1 MYCGLCLRDNALV
14 RELRGLGHQV
24 LMVPLYLPLTLD
36 EEDQSAGTPVFF
48 SGINVYLEQ
57 QSAFFRAAPRWL
69 HQLFT
74 WRPLLKWASGRAAKT
89 QPAGLGEMTISM
101 LRGEEGNQ
109 ARELDELIGWLKTQ
123 PKPDVL
129 CLSTALL
136 VGMARRLKAELGA
149 PVVCGLQGEDSFLDG
164 LPESHRSACGSALS
178 HQAANVDTFISPSR
192 YFGDLMARRLS
203 LPAERMRVVP
213 NGIGLDGYD
222 TLSGDGSPKQPVLC
236 YFGRMCK
243 EKGLDT
249 LVEAYM
255 EVRRRNRV
263 DHLRLRVAGSCGP
276 SDEPLVKS
284 LRARLA
290 GAGLNGEVEFHPNV
304 DHATKLQLLGSSTV
318 FSVPALYGEAFGLYV
333 LEAMAAGLPVV
344 QPRTGAFPEL
354 IEATGGGVLCEPGSV
369 AALAEAIEQLV
380 LKPQDA
386 RALGEA
392 GRRGTFEKFSAKA
405 MAQGMLEVFRGLPAK
420 DAKNAKGN

>member
-1 MYCGLCLRDNALV
+1 
-14 RELRGLGHQV
+14 
-24 LMVPLYLPLTLD
+24 
-36 EEDQSAGTPVFF
+36 
-48 SGINVYLEQ
+48 
-57 QSAFFRAAPRWL
+57 
-69 HQLFT
+69 
-74 WRPLLKWASGRAAKT
+74 
-89 QPAGLGEMTISM
+89 
-101 LRGEEGNQ
+101 
-109 ARELDELIGWLKTQ
+109 
-123 PKPDVL
+123 
-129 CLSTALL
+129 
-136 VGMARRLKAELGA
+136 MARRLKAELGA

-164 LPESHRSACGSALS
+164 LPESHRSACWSALS
-178 HQAANVDTFISPSR
+178 QQAANVDTFISPSR